1 MAPGTLWKEWRIMK
15 KKVLIIDDDE
25 KLQESLKEYLEE
37 DEFNVVSLYDG
48 PDSLKVIDI
57 ESPDIIIL
65 DIMLPGCSGLEVMR
79 KIKMKYKLPVI
90 LLTAKGEDTDRVVGL
105 ELGADDYLPKPFNP
119 RELVARMRAVMRRN
133 VFDSGDNSEDLDETL
148 ITVDNLVL
156 NKAKQSVFVGSKEVE
171 LTLTEFNILEVMMR
185 NRNIILSRDRLMN
198 LAMGKDFMAFDRV
211 IDVHVSKLRA
221 KLRVESNSS
230 RYIKT
235 VRGTGYM
242 FVVES

>member
-1 MAPGTLWKEWRIMK
+1 MK

-37 DEFNVVSLYDG
+37 DEFSVVSLYDR

-79 KIKMKYKLPVI
+79 KIKKKYPLPVI

-148 ITVDNLVL
+148 IMVDNLVL

-171 LTLTEFNILEVMMR
+171 LTLTEFKILEVMMR

-221 KLRVESNSS
+221 KLRVESNSPY
-230 RYIKT
+230 YIKT
-235 VRGTGYM
+235 MRGTGYM